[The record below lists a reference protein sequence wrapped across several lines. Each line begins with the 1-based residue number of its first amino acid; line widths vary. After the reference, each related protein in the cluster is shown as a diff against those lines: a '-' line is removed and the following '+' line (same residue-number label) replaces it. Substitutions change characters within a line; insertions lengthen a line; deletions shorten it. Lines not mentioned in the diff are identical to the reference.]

1 MLHPR
6 GNSKLHRGSFHLN
19 GDMDYEQLVLE
30 KFAFSNA
37 LSLSGKCLEIHF
49 RFSMHGQYR
58 KDKWNLIS
66 ILVKLAIWEVSLD
79 NFVESIQSIPEVL
92 SCIDIFYW

>member
-19 GDMDYEQLVLE
+19 GDMDYEQMVLE

-37 LSLSGKCLEIHF
+37 LSLSGKCSAILCRFLRMFSDFLCMASIGSKIINEI
-49 RFSMHGQYR
+49 
-58 KDKWNLIS
+58 
-66 ILVKLAIWEVSLD
+66 ASL
-79 NFVESIQSIPEVL
+79 S
-92 SCIDIFYW
+92 